1 VTALLQEYVARQADA
16 RPDAIAL
23 VMGEERLTYEELEVA
38 SNRLARLLREAG
50 CRRGDRVCLFVP
62 KTPAAVVAELATLK
76 ADCAYVPID
85 TASPAPRVEMI
96 VASAEPAVTL
106 VSGSAA
112 TLLDDVLAQRGKGRV
127 VVGSL
132 DDERLAGEHFES
144 AFSAADLG
152 AQSPE
157 ALTFQNSTD
166 DSAHILF
173 TSGSTGTPKG
183 VVINHANV
191 VAFVEWAVDYFGTK
205 PTDRVSGHPPLHF
218 DLSTFDIYATF
229 LAGAELHLVP
239 ASANLVPHKLAE
251 LIRTAELTQWFAVP
265 STFTFMAKFGVVQE
279 GAFPSLERVLWCGE
293 VLPTPILIEWMRAV
307 PQARFTNL
315 YGPTEATIASSYYTV
330 PEIPAG
336 ETDPIPIGVPCAG
349 EELLVLDEKLQPLP
363 AGEIGDLYIAGV
375 GLSPGYWRDEEK
387 TSAAFLPDPR
397 GRDDD
402 ARIYRTGDLARVGE
416 DGLVH
421 FLGRAD
427 SQIKHRGYRIEL
439 GEIETAL
446 SALDGLNEVVVVGVD
461 TGGFEGTSI
470 CCAYA
475 PKAGTEVEPAQL
487 GAELRKVIPPYMVP
501 GRWLS
506 LDVLPKNVNGKI
518 DRRGLRELFEQ
529 GADERAEK
537 PVAKAEGLGV

>member
-1 VTALLQEYVARQADA
+1 VTGLLQDYVARQADA
-16 RPDAIAL
+16 RPDAVAL
-23 VMGEERLTYEELEVA
+23 VMGEERLTYGELEAA

-96 VASAEPAVTL
+96 VASAEPALAL
-106 VSGSAA
+106 VSRPAA
-112 TLLDDVLAQRGKGRV
+112 QLLDDVLAQRGNGRV

-132 DDERLAGEHFES
+132 DEERLAGERFES
-144 AFSAADLG
+144 AFSAADLT
-152 AQSPE
+152 AQSAEPLAFE
-157 ALTFQNSTD
+157 NSTD
-166 DSAHILF
+166 DAAHILF

-183 VVINHANV
+183 VVIKHANV
-191 VAFVEWAVDYFGTK
+191 VAFVEWAVDYFGTR

-229 LAGAELHLVP
+229 LAGAQLHLVP

-293 VLPTPILIEWMRAV
+293 VLPTPILVEWMRAV

-315 YGPTEATIASSYYTV
+315 YGPTEATIASSFYTV
-330 PEIPAG
+330 PSLPES

-349 EELLVLDEKLQPLP
+349 EELLVLDERLQLVP
-363 AGEIGDLYIAGV
+363 AGEIGDLYIGGV

-387 TSAAFLPDPR
+387 TSAAFVRDPR
-397 GRDDD
+397 SEDED
-402 ARIYRTGDLARVGE
+402 ARIYRTGDLARVGD

-446 SALDGLNEVVVVGVD
+446 SALEGLNEVAVVGVD

-470 CCAYA
+470 CCAFA
-475 PKAGTEVEPAQL
+475 PKAGMEIEPAQL

-506 LDVLPKNVNGKI
+506 LEALPKNVNGKI

-529 GADERAEK
+529 GADERAVEK
-537 PVAKAEGLGV
+537 PVAKAQGH